1 MNTLFLLTH
10 PLRGATKWKRG
21 SRFIKRF
28 LLTHPLRG
36 ATTSGQI
43 GALHWR
49 FLLTHPLRGA
59 TQKRN
64 RCLRIFSISTHTPL
78 AGCNKLDSGVGRLNI
93 NFYSHTPCGVQQLR
107 YCCRQWSIR
116 FLLTHPLRG
125 ATKTA
130 GKSMSEALI
139 STHTPLAGCNVIFV
153 FFVVYFVISTHT
165 PLAGC
170 NITAID
176 LQHYQNDFYSHTP
189 CGVQLKPDM
198 PIIPP
203 STFLLTHPLRG
214 ATRIML

>member
-1 MNTLFLLTH
+1 MEGTNYE
-10 PLRGATKWKRG
+10 WN
-21 SRFIKRF
+21 RF

-36 ATTSGQI
+36 ATRPAAIKWHKSPD
-43 GALHWR
+43 
-49 FLLTHPLRGA
+49 FY
-59 TQKRN
+59 
-64 RCLRIFSISTHTPL
+64 SHTPCGVQHVL
-78 AGCNKLDSGVGRLNI
+78 HGKNKRDQD
-93 NFYSHTPCGVQQLR
+93 FYSHTPCGVQQLR